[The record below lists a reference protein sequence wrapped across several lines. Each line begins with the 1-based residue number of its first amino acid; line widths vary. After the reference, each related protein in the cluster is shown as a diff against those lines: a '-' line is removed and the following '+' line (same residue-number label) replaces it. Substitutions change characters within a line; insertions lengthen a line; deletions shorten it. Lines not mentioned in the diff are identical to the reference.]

1 MQMQMDIVVE
11 IVLYFYINILF
22 YMVYKGMV
30 KSVIKIK
37 VLVVN
42 FLFKDI

>member
-11 IVLYFYINILF
+11 IVSHFYINISL
-22 YMVYKGMV
+22 YTAYKGMA

-37 VLVVN
+37 VSAVN